1 MEKIIIFLFIQLTF
15 ILWLLYF
22 YKSHSKIKLSSS
34 RIAFYSSVFFYFSII
49 VLVIITKISLQNNLD
64 SFDLNKDGFFSG
76 NEITDAQEKALE
88 SVSSD
93 TGLTFAPITGIL
105 YSLIYFSILYI
116 SLKIFRKEKPANTT
130 C

>member
-1 MEKIIIFLFIQLTF
+1 M
-15 ILWLLYF
+15 
-22 YKSHSKIKLSSS
+22 
-34 RIAFYSSVFFYFSII
+34 
-49 VLVIITKISLQNNLD
+49 QNNLD